1 MAFKAKFK
9 IGSLN
14 NGFDLNMSNISSENI
29 NRLKVPQSPVVLAIL
44 DGWGYREDLSDN
56 AIKSANTPIMDSL
69 WHAYPHTLISASG
82 SDVGLPDGQMGNS
95 EVGHLTIGSGR
106 IIQQELVRISDV
118 VKNNKL
124 GAVHEF
130 NKMINSLKKKNSTL
144 HITGLCSDGGVHSH
158 IDHLLGLIKWASDNE
173 IKKVAIHI
181 ITDGRDTPA
190 KSASKYLHQ
199 IDSCIKKFQ
208 TGEIASI
215 CGRYWMM
222 DRNLLWERTEKA
234 YDNLTNPNIKKT
246 NISPQ
251 DYIKES
257 YEKNI
262 TDEFIE
268 PIRLSDDY
276 LKDGDSMICFNFRPD
291 RARQI
296 VKSLSER
303 NFSDF
308 ERKTFPNLDLVSF
321 TQYDSNS
328 TVKVAFPPEP
338 LNNFIGQIVSE
349 NGLKQ
354 YRTAETEKYPH
365 VTYFFNGGVEI
376 PLPGEERHLIP
387 SPRVATYDMEPEM
400 SAEELTISCSKAIK
414 SGKYAFVVIN
424 FANPDMVGH
433 TGNMDATVKA
443 IEKVDKCIGQIVNAT
458 GEMGGS
464 ILITADHGNAELM
477 KGSAG
482 EPWTAHTTNK
492 VPLIFIEGEKRKI
505 PNMGNEIY
513 LRDNAGLADIA
524 PTLLQL
530 LNLPIPKEMTG
541 KSLIKEIELRGYN
554 KVVQHV

>member
-1 MAFKAKFK
+1 
-9 IGSLN
+9 
-14 NGFDLNMSNISSENI
+14 MSKISSKNI
-29 NRLKVPQSPVVLAIL
+29 NKLSVPQSPVVLAIL
-44 DGWGYREDLSDN
+44 DGWGYREDKSDN
-56 AIKSANTPIMDSL
+56 AIKIANTPIMDSL

-82 SDVGLPDGQMGNS
+82 ADVGLPDGQMGNS

-106 IIQQELVRISDV
+106 IIQQELVRISNV
-118 VKNNKL
+118 VKNNQL
-124 GAVHEF
+124 SI
-130 NKMINSLKKKNSTL
+130 INELNELADSLKKNNSTL

-158 IDHLLGLIKWASDNE
+158 IDHLLGLIKWASDNDL
-173 IKKVAIHI
+173 KKVAIHI

-190 KSASKYLHQ
+190 KSASKYLNQ
-199 IDSCIKKFQ
+199 IESCIKEFN

-215 CGRYWMM
+215 CGRYWIM
-222 DRNLLWERTEKA
+222 DRNQLWDRTEKA
-234 YDNLTNPNIKKT
+234 YANLTDPDIEVA

-251 DYIKES
+251 DYIKNS
-257 YEKNI
+257 YDKNI

-268 PIRLSDDY
+268 PIRMTDNY
-276 LKDGDSMICFNFRPD
+276 LKDGDSLICFNFRPD

-296 VKSLSER
+296 IKSIAEKE
-303 NFSDF
+303 FSDF
-308 ERKTFPNLDLVSF
+308 KRKVFPNLDLVTF
-321 TQYDSNS
+321 TQYDQNFP
-328 TVKVAFPPEP
+328 VKVAFPPES

-387 SPRVATYDMEPEM
+387 SPRVATYDMKPEM

-414 SGKYAFVVIN
+414 SGDYAFVVIN

-433 TGNMDATVKA
+433 TGNMDSTIKA
-443 IEKVDKCIGQIVNAT
+443 IETVDKCIGQIVNAT

-464 ILITADHGNAELM
+464 ILITADHGNAEVM
-477 KGSAG
+477 KGPAG

-505 PNMGNEIY
+505 PNMGNEIN

-541 KSLIKEIELRGYN
+541 KSLIKEVELKGYN
-554 KVVQHV
+554 KLVQHV